1 MRRFLLT
8 ASCLGAMVSIAAL
21 VGSPAQARDYPFC
34 IKGYDYPAGSGD
46 CSFESYEQCQA
57 TASGRLDFCD
67 ANPFYRPSVEE
78 RPPYYAPP
86 ARRHHPATRRSE
98 MK

>member
-21 VGSPAQARDYPFC
+21 AGSPAQARDYPFC
-34 IKGYDYPAGSGD
+34 IKGYDYPPGSGD

-67 ANPFYRPSVEE
+67 ANPFYRPPVENRVRHNLLPM
-78 RPPYYAPP
+78 RP
-86 ARRHHPATRRSE
+86 RHVHSPTR
-98 MK
+98 KP